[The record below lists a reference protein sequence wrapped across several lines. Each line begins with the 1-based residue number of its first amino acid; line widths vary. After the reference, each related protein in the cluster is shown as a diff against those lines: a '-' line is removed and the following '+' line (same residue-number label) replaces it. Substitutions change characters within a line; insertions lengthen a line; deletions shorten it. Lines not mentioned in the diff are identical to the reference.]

1 MLIPSIDILGGRA
14 VQLVGGDPSSIKIDA
29 GDPLAVAE
37 RFAILGEIAVIDL
50 DAALAR
56 GTNAPVIREIARR
69 FPVRV
74 GGGIRSVDAAR
85 QWLDAGAHR
94 VILGTAATPEILSQ
108 LPRDRVIAALD
119 ARHDEVV
126 VEGWQRATGARILDR
141 IAALRAH
148 AGGFLVTFVEREGRM
163 QGTDLDRAAAIVH
176 AAGDARV
183 TIAGGVTTADE
194 IAALDRLGADAQ
206 VGMAIYTG
214 ALDPADAFAAVLKPP
229 EERGVHRDR
238 TQRSQSG
245 AAAKETGSPPRSPRS
260 SSAPSAFCLWPTIVC
275 DEAGHALGLVYSSP
289 ESLRA
294 AVAERRGVYFSRSRN
309 ALWRKGESSGD
320 TQELLRIDVDCDRDA
335 LRFTVR
341 QRGRG
346 FCHTGTHTCFGD
358 ARGLHAL
365 ARRLAAPPESRDP
378 ASYTSRLLRD
388 PALLASKL
396 REEAAELAEAQ
407 APSDVA
413 HEAADVLYF
422 TLARLAA
429 AGVPLDA
436 VERELDRR
444 ALKLS
449 RRPGDAKPETHH
461 RDTESTERGNEQVNQ
476 NQTTPGSTASSPSR
490 LSPLCASV
498 VKSDRLLRVIDAS
511 AVPALRRSAIDP
523 ATLAAA
529 SEIVSDVRARGE
541 QAVRAHAERLGDLR
555 PGEPL
560 LIEPAAMRRALD
572 ALDRDDRAALER
584 AAERIRAFAEAQRAS
599 LHELALAVPG
609 GQAGH
614 WIAPVERAGCY
625 APGGRFPLPSSVLMT
640 AVTARAAGVRE
651 VIVASP
657 RPAPATL
664 AAAAIAGADAV
675 LAVGGAQAI
684 AALAFGCPPLALCDA
699 VVGPG
704 NRWVTAAKQL
714 VAGQVAIDT
723 LAGPSEL
730 LIIADDTAD
739 PRTVAADLLAQAEHD
754 TDACAVLVTTHPP
767 PPRRR
772 RSRTRRATRLAPHR
786 RHRPRRPRQRL
797 RRRRARPRRRRRPLR
812 PFRPRAPRSHDPRR
826 RRHRPPMH
834 ALRRG
839 LHRPRRRRSPRRLRR
854 RPQPHPPHRR
864 RSPLRR
870 GPERPALP
878 PHAHLAPHRRPR
890 RRTPPHPRHRPP
902 RPPRRPRSPRPRRR
916 SPTSPRRGAGM

>member
-14 VQLVGGDPSSIKIDA
+14 VQLVGGDPSSVKIDA

-37 RFAILGEIAVIDL
+37 RFAVLGEVAVIDL
-50 DAALAR
+50 DAALGR
-56 GTNAPVIREIARR
+56 GTNAPAIREIARR

-94 VILGTAATPEILSQ
+94 VILGTAATPDILSQ

-126 VEGWQRATGARILDR
+126 VEGWQRGTGARILDR

-163 QGTDLDRAAAIVH
+163 EGTDLDRARAVVH

-229 EERGVHRDR
+229 EERGVHRDA
-238 TQRSQSG
+238 TQSSQSG
-245 AAAKETGSPPRSPRS
+245 TPGEETGSPQRSLRS
-260 SSAPSAFCLWPTIVC
+260 ASAFSAFVPLWPTIVC

-346 FCHTGTHTCFGD
+346 FCHTGTRTCFGD

-365 ARRLAAPPESRDP
+365 ARRLAAPPESRDH

-388 PALLASKL
+388 PPLLAAKL
-396 REEAAELAEAQ
+396 REEAAELADARTPDE
-407 APSDVA
+407 VA

-429 AGVPLDA
+429 AGVTLDA

-444 ALKLS
+444 ALRLS
-449 RRPGDAKPETHH
+449 RRPGDAKPDAHH
-461 RDTESTERGNEQVNQ
+461 RDTESTERGQEQVNQ
-476 NQTTPGSTASSPSR
+476 HQTTPGSTASSPSP
-490 LSPLCASV
+490 LIPLCASV
-498 VKSDRLLRVIDAS
+498 ANSDRLLRIIDATE
-511 AVPALRRSAIDP
+511 VPALRRSAIDP

-529 SEIVSDVRARGE
+529 SAIVNDVRARGE
-541 QAVRAHAERLGDLR
+541 SVLRAHAERLGDLR

-584 AAERIRAFAEAQRAS
+584 AAERIRAFAHAQRAS

-664 AAAAIAGADAV
+664 AAAAIAGADAL

-684 AALAFGCPPLALCDA
+684 AALAFGCPPLAPCDA

-767 PPRRR
+767 LLDAVERELAAQLAALPTAATARAALTNGFAVLARDLSDAVAIADRFAPEHLEVMTRDAESLARRCTHFGAVFIGPGAAEVLGDYGAGPNHTLPTGGAA
-772 RSRTRRATRLAPHR
+772 RSAAGLSVLHFLRTRTWLRIDDPAAARPLTLDTARLA
-786 RHRPRRPRQRL
+786 RL
-797 RRRRARPRRRRRPLR
+797 EGLEAHARA
-812 PFRPRAPRSHDPRR
+812 AE
-826 RRHRPPMH
+826 
-834 ALRRG
+834 A
-839 LHRPRRRRSPRRLRR
+839 RL
-854 RPQPHPPHRR
+854 
-864 RSPLRR
+864 
-870 GPERPALP
+870 
-878 PHAHLAPHRRPR
+878 
-890 RRTPPHPRHRPP
+890 
-902 RPPRRPRSPRPRRR
+902 
-916 SPTSPRRGAGM
+916 

>member
-37 RFAILGEIAVIDL
+37 RFAVLGEVAVIDL

-56 GTNAPVIREIARR
+56 GSNATVIREIARR

-94 VILGTAATPEILSQ
+94 VILGTAATPDILSQ
-108 LPRDRVIAALD
+108 LPCDRVIAALD

-141 IAALRAH
+141 IAALRAQ

-163 QGTDLDRAAAIVH
+163 QGTDLDRAAAIVQ

-183 TIAGGVTTADE
+183 TIAGGVTTPDE

-214 ALDPADAFAAVLKPP
+214 ALDPADAFAAVLRRP
-229 EERGVHRDR
+229 EERRVHREE
-238 TQRSQSG
+238 TQSPLRDPYGVNPDPALRSL
-245 AAAKETGSPPRSPRS
+245 RSP
-260 SSAPSAFCLWPTIVC
+260 SATSAFVPLWPTIVC

-346 FCHTGTHTCFGD
+346 FCHTGTRTCFGD
-358 ARGLHAL
+358 ARGLHTL

-396 REEAAELAEAQ
+396 REEAAELADARTPDEIT
-407 APSDVA
+407 

-429 AGVPLDA
+429 AGVTLEA

-444 ALKLS
+444 ALRLS
-449 RRPGDAKPETHH
+449 RRPGEAKPDAHH
-461 RDTESTERGNEQVNQ
+461 RDTESTERGKEQVNQ
-476 NQTTPGSTASSPSR
+476 HQATPSSTASSSSP
-490 LSPLCASV
+490 LIPLCASV
-498 VKSDRLLRVIDAS
+498 VKPDRLLRTVA
-511 AVPALRRSAIDP
+511 ATEVPALRRSAIDP

-529 SEIVSDVRARGE
+529 SEIVNDVRARAE
-541 QAVRAHAERLGDLR
+541 PALRSHAERLGDLK
-555 PGEPL
+555 PGDPL
-560 LIEPAAMRRALD
+560 VIDPAAMRRALD
-572 ALDRDDRAALER
+572 VLDRDDRAALER
-584 AAERIRAFAEAQRAS
+584 AAERIRAFAHAQRTS

-664 AAAAIAGADAV
+664 AAAAIAGADAL

-684 AALAFGCPPLALCDA
+684 AALAFGCPPLAALAPCDA

-730 LIIADDTAD
+730 LIIADDSAD

-767 PPRRR
+767 LIDAVERE
-772 RSRTRRATRLAPHR
+772 LAS
-786 RHRPRRPRQRL
+786 QL
-797 RRRRARPRRRRRPLR
+797 A
-812 PFRPRAPRSHDPRR
+812 
-826 RRHRPPMH
+826 
-834 ALRRG
+834 
-839 LHRPRRRRSPRRLRR
+839 
-854 RPQPHPPHRR
+854 
-864 RSPLRR
+864 
-870 GPERPALP
+870 ALP
-878 PHAHLAPHRRPR
+878 TAATARAAIANGFAVIARDLSDAVAIADRFAPEHLEVMTRDADAIARRCTHFGAVFIGPAAAEVLGDY
-890 RRTPPHPRHRPP
+890 
-902 RPPRRPRSPRPRRR
+902 
-916 SPTSPRRGAGM
+916 GAGPNHTLPTGGAARSAAGL

>member
-1 MLIPSIDILGGRA
+1 MLIPSIDILNARA
-14 VQLVGGDPSSIKIDA
+14 VQLVGGDPSSVTIDA

-37 RFAILGEIAVIDL
+37 RFAVLGEIAVIDL
-50 DAALAR
+50 DAALGR
-56 GTNAPVIREIARR
+56 GTNAPAIREIARR

-74 GGGIRSVDAAR
+74 GGGIRSVESAR
-85 QWLDAGAHR
+85 EWLDAGAHR
-94 VILGTAATPEILSQ
+94 VILGTAATPDVLSQ
-108 LPRDRVIAALD
+108 LPRERTIAALD

-126 VEGWQRATGARILDR
+126 VEGWQRATGASILER

-163 QGTDLDRAAAIVH
+163 EGTDLDRARAVVH

-183 TIAGGVTTADE
+183 TIAGGITTADE

-206 VGMAIYTG
+206 VGMAIYSG
-214 ALDPADAFAAVLKPP
+214 ALDPADAFAAVLRTTD
-229 EERGVHRDR
+229 ERRDR
-238 TQRSQSG
+238 GDGTQSSQRG
-245 AAAKETGSPPRSPRS
+245 TADRAADSSPRPPRSP
-260 SSAPSAFCLWPTIVC
+260 SAPSAFFPLWPTVVC
-275 DEAGHALGLVYSSP
+275 DEAGNTLGLVYSSP

-320 TQELLRIDVDCDRDA
+320 TQELIRIDADCDRDT

-346 FCHTGTHTCFGD
+346 FCHTGTRTCFGD

-378 ASYTSRLLRD
+378 ASYTTRLLRD
-388 PALLASKL
+388 PPLLAAKL
-396 REEAAELAEAQ
+396 REEAAELADARTPDE
-407 APSDVA
+407 VT
-413 HEAADVLYF
+413 HEAADILYF

-429 AGVPLDA
+429 AGIPLEA

-444 ALKLS
+444 ALRLS
-449 RRPGDAKPETHH
+449 RRPGDAKPDAHH
-461 RDTESTERGNEQVNQ
+461 RDTESTERGKEQVNQ
-476 NQTTPGSTASSPSR
+476 NQTTPKSSASSPSA
-490 LSPLCASV
+490 LIPLCASV
-498 VKSDRLLRVIDAS
+498 VKSDRLLRIINATE
-511 AVPALRRSAIDP
+511 VPALRRSAIDP

-529 SEIVSDVRARGE
+529 SEIVNDVRARAE
-541 QAVRAHAERLGDLR
+541 PALRSHAERLGDLK
-555 PGEPL
+555 PGDPL
-560 LIEPAAMRRALD
+560 VIEPAAMRRARD

-584 AAERIRAFAEAQRAS
+584 AAERIRAFAQAQRAA
-599 LHELALAVPG
+599 LHELALAIPG

-614 WIAPVERAGCY
+614 WVAPVERAGCY

-664 AAAAIAGADAV
+664 AAAAIAGADAL
-675 LAVGGAQAI
+675 LAVGGAQAV
-684 AALAFGCPPLALCDA
+684 AALAFGCPPLAALAPCDA

-730 LIIADDTAD
+730 LLIADDSAD

-754 TDACAVLVTTHPP
+754 TDACAVLVTTAPP
-767 PPRRR
+767 LIDAVERELASQLATLPTAATARVALANGCAVVARDLDEAVALADRFAPEHLEIMTRDADALARRCNHYGAVFIGPAAAEVLGDYGAGPNHTLPTGGAA
-772 RSRTRRATRLAPHR
+772 RSAAGLSVLHFLRTRTWLRIDAPPLAADLCRDTARLA
-786 RHRPRRPRQRL
+786 RL
-797 RRRRARPRRRRRPLR
+797 EGLEAHARA
-812 PFRPRAPRSHDPRR
+812 AEI
-826 RRHRPPMH
+826 
-834 ALRRG
+834 
-839 LHRPRRRRSPRRLRR
+839 RL
-854 RPQPHPPHRR
+854 
-864 RSPLRR
+864 
-870 GPERPALP
+870 
-878 PHAHLAPHRRPR
+878 
-890 RRTPPHPRHRPP
+890 
-902 RPPRRPRSPRPRRR
+902 
-916 SPTSPRRGAGM
+916 

>member
-1 MLIPSIDILGGRA
+1 MLIPSIDILNGRA
-14 VQLVGGDPSSIKIDA
+14 VQLVGGDPSSVKIDA

-37 RFAILGEIAVIDL
+37 RFAVLGEIAVIDL
-50 DAALAR
+50 DAALSR

-74 GGGIRSVDAAR
+74 GGGIRSADAAR
-85 QWLDAGAHR
+85 AWLDAGAHR
-94 VILGTAATPEILSQ
+94 VILGTAATPEVLSQ
-108 LPRDRVIAALD
+108 LPRERTIAALD
-119 ARHDEVV
+119 ARHDKVV
-126 VEGWQRATGARILDR
+126 VEGWQCATDASILER

-163 QGTDLDRAAAIVH
+163 EGTDLDRARAIVH

-183 TIAGGVTTADE
+183 TIAGGITTADE

-206 VGMAIYTG
+206 VGMAIYSG
-214 ALDPADAFAAVLKPP
+214 ALDPADAFAAVLRHDP
-229 EERGVHRDR
+229 RD
-238 TQRSQSG
+238 G
-245 AAAKETGSPPRSPRS
+245 
-260 SSAPSAFCLWPTIVC
+260 LWPTVVC
-275 DEAGHALGLVYSSP
+275 DEAGTTLGLVYSSP
-289 ESLRA
+289 DSLRA

-320 TQELLRIDVDCDRDA
+320 TQELLRIDADCDRDA

-346 FCHTGTHTCFGD
+346 FCHTGTRTCFGD

-388 PALLASKL
+388 PPLLAAKL
-396 REEAAELAEAQ
+396 REEAAELADARTPDEIT
-407 APSDVA
+407 

-429 AGVPLDA
+429 AGVTLEA

-449 RRPGDAKPETHH
+449 RRPGDAKPE
-461 RDTESTERGNEQVNQ
+461 
-476 NQTTPGSTASSPSR
+476 PSP
-490 LSPLCASV
+490 LIPLCASAAN
-498 VKSDRLLRVIDAS
+498 SDRLLRIIDATE
-511 AVPALRRSAIDP
+511 VPALRRSAIDP

-529 SEIVSDVRARGE
+529 SEIVNDVRARAE
-541 QAVRAHAERLGDLR
+541 PALRSHAERLGDLK
-555 PGEPL
+555 PGDPL
-560 LIEPAAMRRALD
+560 VIEPAAMRRALD

-584 AAERIRAFAEAQRAS
+584 AAERIRAFALAQRAA

-614 WIAPVERAGCY
+614 WVAPVERVGCY

-651 VIVASP
+651 VVVASP

-664 AAAAIAGADAV
+664 AAAAIAGADAL
-675 LAVGGAQAI
+675 LAVGGAQAV
-684 AALAFGCPPLALCDA
+684 AALAFGCPPLAALAPCDA

-767 PPRRR
+767 LIDAVERELAPQLASLPTAATARAALANGCAVVARDLDEAVALADRFAPEHLEIMTRDADALARRCNHYGAVFIGPAAAEVLGDYGAGPNHTLPTGGAA
-772 RSRTRRATRLAPHR
+772 RSAAGLSVLHFLRTRTWLRIDAPPLAADLCRDTARLA
-786 RHRPRRPRQRL
+786 RL
-797 RRRRARPRRRRRPLR
+797 EGLEAHARAAELR
-812 PFRPRAPRSHDPRR
+812 AAQPTQGSTK
-826 RRHRPPMH
+826 PP
-834 ALRRG
+834 
-839 LHRPRRRRSPRRLRR
+839 
-854 RPQPHPPHRR
+854 
-864 RSPLRR
+864 
-870 GPERPALP
+870 
-878 PHAHLAPHRRPR
+878 
-890 RRTPPHPRHRPP
+890 
-902 RPPRRPRSPRPRRR
+902 
-916 SPTSPRRGAGM
+916 PRRGAGM